1 MTTVAATG
9 LVEDSDL
16 TPIVIDDDVAAPAPG
31 NVLVRFIHTSP
42 DAPAVDVQ
50 VAGGAPVLFDA
61 VQFRDVEDFQSVTAD
76 TYDLEV
82 ALDSNG
88 AVALSLPNTTLP
100 DGAIITVFAV
110 GLAGDSSLDALVDVQ

>member
-1 MTTVAATG
+1 MASEYHSRNAGSVA
-9 LVEDSDL
+9 
-16 TPIVIDDDVAAPAPG
+16 VISSQELEAAVPQSQIPG
-31 NVLVRFIHTSP
+31 S
-42 DAPAVDVQ
+42 VDVQ
-50 VAGGAPVLFDA
+50 VAGGTPVLFDA